1 MDSHGEEPEC
11 LTIIK
16 NDMRVDVEMI
26 GIVDDDALNG
36 VIDPLND
43 VCGLVNR
50 DINLKESTSH
60 ENFEYL
66 FRRKFSTLTFIV
78 KLMQVKVLNCWSDKS
93 FDRLFQV
100 LVVAFL
106 EWSNIPKTYYDATKK
121 LRE

>member
-11 LTIIK
+11 LTIRQ

-50 DINLKESTSH
+50 DINSKESTSH

-66 FRRKFSTLTFIV
+66 FREASKELYPGCRKFSTLTFIV

-93 FDRLFQV
+93 FDRLF
-100 LVVAFL
+100 
-106 EWSNIPKTYYDATKK
+106 
-121 LRE
+121 